1 MAVMTATTEET
12 VRLQDEAR
20 RLYAE
25 SVEAEMPLTG
35 RQLGER
41 FERSERWGRD
51 RIAEVRAAAER
62 EQAAAA
68 RMPAV
73 SEAAAVEV
81 ERQPVEVPQVAAAAA
96 TAAVEVERQPSGSR
110 RSGIGWARFGFWLG
124 LGVSIAANV
133 LHALSPAAPAAAVI
147 GSAVWPVLLLIAVE
161 VLSRVEWG
169 QHRGQRF
176 AGLAGAGVVAVVA
189 AVASYQHMRGLLLGW
204 GEPVFLAAIEPI
216 AVDGLMVL
224 CGMAL
229 LVAGRDNGSQE
240 VA

>member
-1 MAVMTATTEET
+1 MTATTEET
-12 VRLQDEAR
+12 VRLQEEAR

-51 RIAEVRAAAER
+51 RISEVRH
-62 EQAAAA
+62 QAAAA
-68 RMPAV
+68 RVPAL
-73 SEAAAVEV
+73 VE
-81 ERQPVEVPQVAAAAA
+81 
-96 TAAVEVERQPSGSR
+96 TAAVEVERQPLQVPAAATAAVEVPRGSR
-110 RSGIGWARFGFWLG
+110 AGVGWARFGFWLG

-133 LHALSPAAPAAAVI
+133 LHALQPAAPAAAVI

-161 VLSRVEWG
+161 VLSRVDWG
-169 QHRGQRF
+169 EHRGQRI
-176 AGLAGAGVVAVVA
+176 AGLTGAGVVAIVA
-189 AVASYQHMRGLLLGW
+189 AIASYQHMRGLLLGW
-204 GEPVFLAAIEPI
+204 GEPPFLAAIEPI

-229 LVAGRDNGSQE
+229 LVAGRHTGSQE
-240 VA
+240 VTR

>member
-1 MAVMTATTEET
+1 MTATTEET

-25 SVEAEMPLTG
+25 SVEADIPLTG
-35 RQLGER
+35 KALGER

-62 EQAAAA
+62 EQAAAVHL
-68 RMPAV
+68 PAV
-73 SEAAAVEV
+73 PEAAAVEV
-81 ERQPVEVPQVAAAAA
+81 ERQPSEPTAA
-96 TAAVEVERQPSGSR
+96 TAAAVEVPRLVERQPRGSR
-110 RSGIGWARFGFWLG
+110 SAGIGWARFGFWLG

-133 LHALSPAAPAAAVI
+133 LHALQPAAPAAAVI

-161 VLSRVEWG
+161 VLSRVDWG
-169 QHRGQRF
+169 THRGQRI
-176 AGLAGAGVVAVVA
+176 AGLAGAGVVAIVA
-189 AVASYQHMRGLLLGW
+189 AIASYQHMRGLLLGW
-204 GEPVFLAAIEPI
+204 GEPPFLAAIEPI

-229 LVAGRDNGSQE
+229 LVAGRHTGDQE
-240 VA
+240 VTR

>member
-1 MAVMTATTEET
+1 MTATTEET
-12 VRLQDEAR
+12 VRLQEEAR

-51 RIAEVRAAAER
+51 RIAEVRQAIER
-62 EQAAAA
+62 EAAAA
-68 RMPAV
+68 RLPALV
-73 SEAAAVEV
+73 DPAAVEV
-81 ERQPVEVPQVAAAAA
+81 ERQPQEVPAAA
-96 TAAVEVERQPSGSR
+96 TAAVEVPAGVERQPRGSR
-110 RSGIGWARFGFWLG
+110 AGVGWARFGFWLG

-133 LHALSPAAPAAAVI
+133 LHALQPAAPAAAVV

-161 VLSRVEWG
+161 VLSRVDWG
-169 QHRGQRF
+169 THRGQRV
-176 AGLAGAGVVAVVA
+176 AGLAGAGVVAIVA
-189 AVASYQHMRGLLLGW
+189 AIASYQHMRGLLLGW
-204 GEPVFLAAIEPI
+204 GEPPFLAAIEPI

-229 LVAGRDNGSQE
+229 LVAGRHTGDQE
-240 VA
+240 VTR

>member
-1 MAVMTATTEET
+1 MTATTEET
-12 VRLQDEAR
+12 VRLQDDAR

-35 RQLGER
+35 KQLGER

-62 EQAAAA
+62 EQAAAVHL
-68 RMPAV
+68 PAV
-73 SEAAAVEV
+73 PEAAAVEV
-81 ERQPVEVPQVAAAAA
+81 ERQPFETTTATAAAVEVPRP
-96 TAAVEVERQPSGSR
+96 VERQPSGSR
-110 RSGIGWARFGFWLG
+110 PGVGWARFGFWLG

-133 LHALSPAAPAAAVI
+133 LHALQPSAPAAAVI

-169 QHRGQRF
+169 RHRGQRF
-176 AGLAGAGVVAVVA
+176 AGLSGAGVVAIVA
-189 AVASYQHMRGLLLGW
+189 AIASYQHMRGLLLGW
-204 GEPVFLAAIEPI
+204 GEPPFLAAIEPI

-229 LVAGRDNGSQE
+229 LVAGRDNGDQE
-240 VA
+240 VAR